1 MALQT
6 RQTDEELVV
15 IAGAIVVGMGFAAGV
30 GAAVSW
36 FLTRRAAPSP
46 AHAIDPFGD
55 APYDDE
61 ELSPDELR
69 QLAASEADIARGD
82 VVPASQVTPRRRA
95 AV

>member
-6 RQTDEELVV
+6 RQTEDELVV
-15 IAGAIVVGMGFAAGV
+15 IAGAIVVGMGFAAGI

-46 AHAIDPFGD
+46 ADEIDPFAD
-55 APYDDE
+55 APWDDE
-61 ELSPDELR
+61 EPSPDELR
-69 QLAASEADIARGD
+69 QLAAADADMARGD